1 MRYKPREPKP
11 GVETGTIYW
20 RLRVR
25 SSFLVLDGVHAM
37 TQQTVRI
44 VLDDGSEFVLSVHN
58 IAYVHFVPAGVG
70 AKAKADVFF
79 VGSERPLGMGEAAA
93 IQLREALAGLGK

>member
-1 MRYKPREPKP
+1 
-11 GVETGTIYW
+11 
-20 RLRVR
+20 
-25 SSFLVLDGVHAM
+25 M

-44 VLDDGSEFVLSVHN
+44 VLDDGSELVLSVHN

-79 VGSERPLGMGEAAA
+79 VGSERPLGMGEGAAL
-93 IQLREALAGLGK
+93 QLREALAGLGKA

>member
-1 MRYKPREPKP
+1 MRYRPGEPKP
-11 GVETGTIYW
+11 SVEAETLYW
-20 RLRVR
+20 RPRVR
-25 SSFLVLDGVHAM
+25 GLFPVLDGVHAM

-44 VLDDGSEFVLSVHN
+44 VLDDGSELVLSVHN

-93 IQLREALAGLGK
+93 MQLREALAGL